1 MFNNYKML
9 NDINFLNEY
18 KGRKRTELLKNGIM
32 NSVRYYRS
40 VGYFRSSVYA
50 LFNREFRSF
59 FEKGG
64 LAKIIC
70 GYEISD
76 EDWQTM
82 VAGSSK
88 YGFKGMPMKFFKD
101 TWNPKINKIY
111 GMKQAADNFNR
122 TKTMLGWKW

>member
-50 LFNREFRSF
+50 LLTESLDHF
-59 FEKGG
+59 
-64 LAKIIC
+64 
-70 GYEISD
+70 
-76 EDWQTM
+76 
-82 VAGSSK
+82 
-88 YGFKGMPMKFFKD
+88 
-101 TWNPKINKIY
+101 
-111 GMKQAADNFNR
+111 
-122 TKTMLGWKW
+122 